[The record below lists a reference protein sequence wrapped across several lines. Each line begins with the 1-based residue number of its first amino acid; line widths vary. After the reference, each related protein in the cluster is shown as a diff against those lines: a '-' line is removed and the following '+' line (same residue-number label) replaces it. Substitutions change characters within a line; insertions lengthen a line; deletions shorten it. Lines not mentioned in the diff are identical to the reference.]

1 MIRQIY
7 MLTTLLLTAVTA
19 TAQNPLEQ
27 LLVSIEQNNPTLRA
41 ERYSVEGRKYE
52 SRMDNSLGPLSVM
65 YNSVVGSAK
74 DLGKAG
80 ELEVTQTIDLPMLYV
95 SRSRVARELAQQYDA
110 EYMQLR
116 QEILMNAQELYIEL
130 CTLERIKKLNDE
142 RLGAAKHIAELF
154 ARRYQTGDV
163 TALEKNRAEFEYM
176 LLQEQ
181 FSADCMRI
189 IELKS
194 QLALLNGGEMPL
206 DRYEMPLLSSVPS
219 ADQLLYDWEQNAP
232 QIEIMRSRRSVAA
245 EQTRLSRRNA
255 LPSLAL
261 GYKHEYGDGEFFS
274 GFIAGLEIPI
284 FSNRNNVKRA
294 KAEEYAAVTASENA
308 TCEIRAFVSELHDK
322 LLYLE
327 SLLQSL
333 GDTPD
338 ADEYIAVMNNLLDSG
353 QIDITEYY
361 SELDIF
367 YSALEARLR
376 IEMNYLIGFAQ
387 LNVIYL

>member
-1 MIRQIY
+1 
-7 MLTTLLLTAVTA
+7 MLTMLAMTAVA
-19 TAQNPLEQ
+19 ASGQNRLEE
-27 LLVSIEQNNPTLRA
+27 LLVSVEQNNPTLRA
-41 ERYSVEGRKYE
+41 ERYAVEGRKYE
-52 SRMDNSLGPLSVM
+52 SRMDNSLGPLSIM
-65 YNSVVGSAK
+65 YNSVVGSAR
-74 DLGKAG
+74 DLGKVG

-110 EYMQLR
+110 EYMQMR
-116 QEILMNAQELYIEL
+116 QEILLSAQELYIEL

-142 RLGAAKHIAELF
+142 RLSAAKHIAELF
-154 ARRYQTGDV
+154 ARRHQTGDV
-163 TALEKNRAEFEYM
+163 TSIEKNRAEFEYM

-181 FSADCMRI
+181 FSADRMRI

-194 QLALLNGGEMPL
+194 QLAVLNGGELPF
-206 DRYEMPLLSSVPS
+206 DQYDMPLLSAVPPI
-219 ADQLLYDWEQNAP
+219 DRLLYDWEQTAP
-232 QIEIMRSRRSVAA
+232 QIEIMRSRKSVAA

-261 GYKHEYGDGEFFS
+261 GYKQEYGNGEFFN
-274 GFIAGLEIPI
+274 GFIAGLDIPI

-294 KAEEYAAVTASENA
+294 KAEEYAAAAASESAVNEVA
-308 TCEIRAFVSELHDK
+308 AYVAELHDK

-333 GDTPD
+333 GEIPNT
-338 ADEYIAVMNNLLDSG
+338 DEYLDVMNDILDSG
-353 QIDITEYY
+353 QIDITTYY
-361 SELDIF
+361 SELDVF
-367 YSALEARLR
+367 YSAMEARLR